1 VVVSSNTNDEKV
13 QPDQAGLFFQN
24 QLLGKLR
31 PVIAERYQMGN
42 EEKTKKQLLAEVRQ
56 LQRRRANLQAAEME
70 RKRAEKTLFT
80 VILPL
85 DPDQNHKGDPA

>member
-31 PVIAERYQMGN
+31 PVIVEHYQMGH
-42 EEKTKKQLLAEVRQ
+42 EEKTKKQLLSEVRQ
-56 LQRRRANLQAAEME
+56 LQRRRADLQAAEME
-70 RKRAEKTLFT
+70 RKRAEKRYF
-80 VILPL
+80 
-85 DPDQNHKGDPA
+85 Q